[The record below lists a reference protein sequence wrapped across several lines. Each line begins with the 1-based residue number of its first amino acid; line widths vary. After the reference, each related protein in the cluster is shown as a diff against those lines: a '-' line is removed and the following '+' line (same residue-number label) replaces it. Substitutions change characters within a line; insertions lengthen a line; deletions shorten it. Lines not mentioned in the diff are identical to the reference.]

1 MIEPIALKDFFI
13 SFFSS
18 ALIILAGAGYALL
31 YAWSKIKS
39 NSRIKWLAYLCY
51 AVLLVSVAEL
61 TRAANFSGLWL
72 MLSVVMVI
80 GYFFAPIGI
89 WHLSDKTHTETT
101 TEDNQ

>member
-13 SFFSS
+13 SFFTA

-39 NSRIKWLAYLCY
+39 NSRIKWAAYVCY
-51 AVLLVSVAEL
+51 VVLLVSVAVL
-61 TRAANFSGLWL
+61 TRAANFSGVWL
-72 MLSVVMVI
+72 ILSVVMVI

-89 WHLSDKTHTETT
+89 WHLCVKTHAEPT
-101 TEDNQ
+101 TEDKQ

>member
-13 SFFSS
+13 SFFAA

-39 NSRIKWLAYLCY
+39 NSRIKWAAYVCY
-51 AVLLVSVAEL
+51 ALLLAGVAVL
-61 TRAANFSGLWL
+61 TRAANFSGVWL
-72 MLSVVMVI
+72 ILSVVMVI

-89 WHLSDKTHTETT
+89 WHLCVKTHAEPT
-101 TEDNQ
+101 TEDKQ

>member
-61 TRAANFSGLWL
+61 TRAANFSGFWL

-89 WHLSDKTHTETT
+89 WHLCDKSHAETT

>member
-1 MIEPIALKDFFI
+1 
-13 SFFSS
+13 
-18 ALIILAGAGYALL
+18 
-31 YAWSKIKS
+31 
-39 NSRIKWLAYLCY
+39 
-51 AVLLVSVAEL
+51 L

-89 WHLSDKTHTETT
+89 WHLSDKTHAETT